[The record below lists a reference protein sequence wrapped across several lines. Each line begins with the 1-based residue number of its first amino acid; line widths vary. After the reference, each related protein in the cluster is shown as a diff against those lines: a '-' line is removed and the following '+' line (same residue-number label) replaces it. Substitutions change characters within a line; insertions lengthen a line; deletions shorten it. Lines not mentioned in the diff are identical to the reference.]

1 MVKDFNEIME
11 NMVNP
16 LENPDFY
23 ALLMTDNRYYG
34 YTEDHGAFSIC
45 HNYDLGSTTFE
56 TYHKLLSVALKEY
69 LSNMYSYEEYRK
81 KYPNSSEKGFLT
93 MKKVFT
99 NLINS
104 PDKLPSFLK
113 RNHRNIEQILGLM
126 TQTDENGNL
135 YRVGW
140 MYFKSHHL
148 NPNNEHHP
156 IKSNNVRHRL
166 YLTVDTEKRA
176 EITKKIIEECNKR
189 QLPYNFK
196 VHINFNK
203 RKENQQSDTI
213 VIYLENEEQVVQYT
227 NLINEIIENNSE
239 LKSHIH
245 KPSPHL
251 GIINDYI
258 GYGFEPKLN
267 SGKTSYSKLLK
278 QSIPI
283 SLVSNMS
290 KNILQFLSNH
300 DLRRIYDAWIPEG
313 YRLAKPSE
321 WGMLKLE
328 NSENC
333 LNLKNK
339 GKKERTIEDIERL
352 KKIYG
357 NYFRRENMKLDEIE
371 KIKRQII
378 YQLIKLYPDMQKNNM
393 FGIDVEEIKY
403 EMQWEEPDEFEH

>member
-1 MVKDFNEIME
+1 MKDFNEIMD

-23 ALLMTDNRYYG
+23 ALLMADNRYYSSIG
-34 YTEDHGAFSIC
+34 DVGAFSMC

-69 LSNMYSYEEYRK
+69 LSNMNSYEEYIK
-81 KYPNSSEKGFLT
+81 KYPNASEESFIK
-93 MKKVFT
+93 MKKVFL

-104 PDKLPSFLK
+104 PDTLISFLK
-113 RNHRNIEQILGLM
+113 RNHKNIEQILGLM

-135 YRVGW
+135 YQTGW

-156 IKSNNVRHRL
+156 IKSSNVRHRL

-176 EITKKIIEECNKR
+176 DITKRIIEECNKR

-196 VHINFNK
+196 VHINFKK

-227 NLINEIIENNSE
+227 NLIDKIIENDIE
-239 LKSHIH
+239 IKKHTH

-251 GIINDYI
+251 GKINDYI

-267 SGKTSYSKLLK
+267 SGKTSYSKILK

-283 SLVSNMS
+283 SLVKNKE

-300 DLRRIYDAWIPEG
+300 DLRRRYDVFTTEG
-313 YRLAKPSE
+313 FRLTKPFE
-321 WGMLKLE
+321 RGMIELE
-328 NSENC
+328 SAESC
-333 LNLKNK
+333 LNLANK
-339 GKKERTIEDIERL
+339 IQNGRTIEDIERL
-352 KKIYG
+352 KKLYG
-357 NYFRRENMKLDEIE
+357 NYFRRENMNLDEIE
-371 KIKRQII
+371 EIRYQII
-378 YQLIKLYPDMQKNNM
+378 CNLIKAYPNMPINNM

-403 EMQWEEPDEFEH
+403 EMQLDESDYEH